1 MCRGKFRGFVEERLL
16 KNLRYSRRTR
26 TYFQNSCFS
35 STANQPPP
43 PPTPSD
49 TKNDESLTSP
59 NDEPFSPD
67 HTDCAPGVLGGGAGN
82 QRLLLPVQDTS
93 RTLRPLRSGAHLL
106 LGIPTVQRGLGHQT
120 VQMVS
125 RWTQLLLKGRDG
137 RFLTLSICRV

>member
-1 MCRGKFRGFVEERLL
+1 MFLFHRQ
-16 KNLRYSRRTR
+16 S
-26 TYFQNSCFS
+26 
-35 STANQPPP
+35 
-43 PPTPSD
+43 PTPSD

-67 HTDCAPGVLGGGAGN
+67 HTDCAPGLLGGGAGN

-137 RFLTLSICRV
+137 EIFDAFYLSGMAVPNGQFLNRTDLIGAKIPAGPAWWI